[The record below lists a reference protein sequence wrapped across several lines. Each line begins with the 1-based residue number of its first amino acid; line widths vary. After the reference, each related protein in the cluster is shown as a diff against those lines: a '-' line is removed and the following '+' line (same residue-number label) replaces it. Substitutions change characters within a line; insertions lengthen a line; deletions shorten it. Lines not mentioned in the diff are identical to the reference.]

1 MVLSLTAQG
10 INPWAFWAKA
20 KPLGKSEVAF
30 HPLPAHALDVA
41 AVAEALDTI
50 SPTGMPRST
59 LTFLVAL
66 HDIGKFSA
74 SFQAKAPHVWATD
87 ILGPIE
93 RALADLG
100 HDTTGYALLADG
112 PIHDRLRPLFP
123 GWSYAH
129 IAPILRAITGHHGRP
144 PAEEDAW
151 PTDAQISRPARMAAL
166 VFVEALLGLLS
177 PDPLPRPLGRDASL
191 PWRLAGLTT
200 LADWI
205 GSSVRHFPYVS
216 VESSGDLAAYWMGI
230 ARPAAARAIRS
241 TGVLPQAP
249 APFQGGVYLFPHLA
263 QLTPLQRWAETVALP
278 DGPVLAIL
286 EDITGSGKTEAAI
299 ILAHRLMAHGKANGI
314 FIGLPTMA
322 TANGMYRRMANSY
335 RRLFADPSSPSLVLA
350 HGRAALD
357 AGFTRSIMSDA
368 ADDTAPSD
376 LDAAAEPAGAQCAA
390 WLADDRRKA
399 MLAQIGVGT
408 IDQALLSVL
417 PVRHAPLRLR
427 GLTGKVLIIDEAHAF
442 DPYMG
447 EEVARLLQFHA
458 ALGGSAILLSAT
470 LPMAT
475 RKKLMAAWQAG
486 SGVTSSQ
493 ISSDA
498 YPLATIVGSG
508 GAHETPIRPREGLAR
523 RVMVSRLSSPEAAVE
538 RICAVNAAGAA
549 VAWVRNTVDDAIA
562 GWLELRRVGIEA
574 SLFHARFAMVD
585 RLRIESAILDRFG
598 PAGQPAQR
606 RGVVV
611 ATQVIEQSLDL
622 DFDLMVTDLA
632 PIDLLIQRAG
642 RLWRHERGAARPLGR
657 PELLVLAPEPV
668 ADPPADWLAEHRG
681 TAAVY
686 RDPSLLWRS
695 ARALFS
701 AGEIVAP
708 EGLRPL
714 IEAAADGES
723 PEGLRVA
730 ADRALSARL
739 SQAAVAKQNL
749 LDLAGGYARH
759 AGLWAPEEQTPT
771 RLEDRPQVTLRL
783 ARFRDGA
790 IVPYAEDTDERRAWA
805 LSEVIVPERWMK
817 TLSIP
822 SELASA
828 IEAVRARWPR
838 WEVETPRIR
847 LVVLERIKNDEWRF
861 IGQPGLT
868 YRPHVGVSVLAE
880 ESFA

>member
-1 MVLSLTAQG
+1 MAQD
-10 INPWAFWAKA
+10 ISPWVFWAKA
-20 KPLGKSEVAF
+20 RPLGKSEVAF
-30 HPLPAHALDVA
+30 HPLPAHSLDVA

-50 SPTGMPRST
+50 SPMGMPRST

-74 SFQAKAPHVWATD
+74 SFQAKAPHAWATD

-93 RALADLG
+93 QTPADPG
-100 HDTTGYALLADG
+100 HDTTGYALLAEG

-123 GWSYAH
+123 GWHYAH

-151 PTDAQISRPARMAAL
+151 PTDAQIGRPARIAAL
-166 VFVEALLGLLS
+166 AFVDALLKLLS

-216 VESSGDLAAYWMGI
+216 VESSRDLATYWMGI
-230 ARPAAARAIRS
+230 ARPSATRAIHA

-263 QLTPLQRWAETVALP
+263 QPTPLQRWAETVALP

-286 EDITGSGKTEAAI
+286 EDMTGSGKTEAAI
-299 ILAHRLMAHGKANGI
+299 ILAHRLMTHGKANGI

-322 TANGMYRRMANSY
+322 TANGMYRRMAESY
-335 RRLFADPSSPSLVLA
+335 RRLFADPTSPSLVLA

-357 AGFTRSIMSDA
+357 VGFTRSIMSDA
-368 ADDTAPSD
+368 MDDTAPFG

-399 MLAQIGVGT
+399 LLAQIGVGT

-475 RKKLMAAWQAG
+475 RKKLIGAWQTG
-486 SGVTSSQ
+486 SGATSSQ

-498 YPLATIVGSG
+498 YPLATVVGSG
-508 GAHETPIRPREGLAR
+508 GAHETPIAPREGLAR
-523 RVMVSRLSSPEAAVE
+523 RVIVSRLSSPEEAVE
-538 RICAVNAAGAA
+538 RIYEANAAGAA

-562 GWLELRRVGIEA
+562 GWSALRRAGIDA

-585 RLRIESAILDRFG
+585 RLRIENAVLDRFG

-622 DFDLMVTDLA
+622 DFDLIVTDLA
-632 PIDLLIQRAG
+632 PVDLLIQRAG
-642 RLWRHERGAARPLGR
+642 RLWRHERGARPLGR

-668 ADPPADWLAEHRG
+668 ANPPADWLAEHRG

-701 AGEIVAP
+701 AGEIVTP

-714 IEAAADGES
+714 IEAAADGEV
-723 PEGLRVA
+723 PEGLRA
-730 ADRALSARL
+730 ASDRALSARL
-739 SQAAVAKQNL
+739 SQAAIAKQNL
-749 LDLAGGYARH
+749 LDLVGGYARH

-771 RLEDRPQVTLRL
+771 RLEDRPQVTLRF
-783 ARFRDGA
+783 ARFRDGT
-790 IVPYAEDTDERRAWA
+790 IVPYAEDNDERRAWA
-805 LSEVIVPERWMK
+805 LSEVIVPERWVK

-822 SELASA
+822 SEIASA
-828 IEAVRARWPR
+828 IEAARARWPR
-838 WEVETPRIR
+838 WEVETPRIK
-847 LVVLERIKNDEWRF
+847 LVALERIKADEWRC
-861 IGQPGLT
+861 IGEAGLM
-868 YRPHVGVSVLAE
+868 YHPHVGL
-880 ESFA
+880 SFLTDQNFA